1 MPIEPWKQ
9 GKEIFNGQRF
19 NNGLRYFPLFSF
31 IWCNP
36 QHYEGLKPSRYTGI
50 INKNQIYIIM
60 ESQYKVCEVKLTYKS
75 PQHYEGLK
83 PSRYTGIINK
93 NQIYI
98 IMESQYK
105 VCEVKLTYK
114 SKIKASEREKILSA
128 EKPSRYTGII
138 NKNQIYIIMESQY
151 KVCEVKLTY
160 KSKIKASEREKILS
174 AENAYKI
181 LLSVFDSET
190 IQYKEFFKVILMNRA
205 NKVLGSFYLYLILKQ
220 YSTKSFSKSF

>member
-1 MPIEPWKQ
+1 MPIELWKQ

-19 NNGLRYFPLFSF
+19 NNRLRYLLLFSF

-36 QHYEGLKPSRYTGI
+36 QHYEGL
-50 INKNQIYIIM
+50 
-60 ESQYKVCEVKLTYKS
+60 
-75 PQHYEGLK
+75 
-83 PSRYTGIINK
+83 
-93 NQIYI
+93 
-98 IMESQYK
+98 
-105 VCEVKLTYK
+105 
-114 SKIKASEREKILSA
+114 
-128 EKPSRYTGII
+128 KPSRYTGII

-190 IQYKEFFKVILMNRA
+190 IQYKEFFKVILMNLNSA
-205 NKVLGSFYLYLILKQ
+205 TL
-220 YSTKSFSKSF
+220 

>member
-1 MPIEPWKQ
+1 MPIELWKQ
-9 GKEIFNGQRF
+9 GKEIFNGQRL
-19 NNGLRYFPLFSF
+19 NNRLRYLLLFSF

-36 QHYEGLKPSRYTGI
+36 QHYEGLKPR
-50 INKNQIYIIM
+50 
-60 ESQYKVCEVKLTYKS
+60 
-75 PQHYEGLK
+75 
-83 PSRYTGIINK
+83 
-93 NQIYI
+93 
-98 IMESQYK
+98 
-105 VCEVKLTYK
+105 
-114 SKIKASEREKILSA
+114 
-128 EKPSRYTGII
+128 RYTGII

-205 NKVLGSFYLYLILKQ
+205 NKVLGVCHISEGGLNETSADIRIIMQAAILGNASAIILAHNHPSGNIQPSMQDDQVTKRVKEIAKLIGINLLDHLIITDETY
-220 YSTKSFSKSF
+220 YSYSENGRI